1 MIKHVKSSHTIE
13 DLHSCNDCLAYFTE
27 EGLNEHKSRVHN
39 QKSFICSVCSLE
51 SASLQK
57 HQEHECSDFW
67 QKTKKEQN
75 QEKYVI
81 QEPDNLKDRQQKV
94 SEDEKLDHV
103 LAKGEVGF
111 KCKFCIETF
120 ENKDLQTNHITEE
133 HLKKGTKQDYFRC
146 SFCNIFVLDEP
157 NLLNHVAK
165 DHAIEKGEIY
175 RPYKCHSCPENTFFR
190 YSHELKKHLEAHD
203 KDNLPENIKKK
214 GFQINPTN
222 SVYVVKNPYKCHI
235 CDLSSKTK
243 YLLDLHIKTVHNQRN
258 QQKTSVTEM
267 VDLKPDKDHRNDD
280 VPEMNNV
287 TETKVTYVEQIN
299 KVSEETNLK
308 SPSKKVKI
316 TLLGGKKV
324 HKGGPVKITMLG
336 VPISEFKNNPE
347 YKKEVNSREEENCD
361 EEPTEPVD
369 TLDVH
374 EEKDVP
380 NTDLQ
385 CMICSSNFS
394 DFEELAEHV
403 EEKHY
408 NSS

>member
-1 MIKHVKSSHTIE
+1 MNHFQKNCLDFSDLFKLISKLSTYYEITIHINLDLSPLSS
-13 DLHSCNDCLAYFTE
+13 
-27 EGLNEHKSRVHN
+27 K
-39 QKSFICSVCSLE
+39 
-51 SASLQK
+51 
-57 HQEHECSDFW
+57 
-67 QKTKKEQN
+67 KTM
-75 QEKYVI
+75 
-81 QEPDNLKDRQQKV
+81 D
-94 SEDEKLDHV
+94 
-103 LAKGEVGF
+103 
-111 KCKFCIETF
+111 
-120 ENKDLQTNHITEE
+120 
-133 HLKKGTKQDYFRC
+133 
-146 SFCNIFVLDEP
+146 
-157 NLLNHVAK
+157 
-165 DHAIEKGEIY
+165 
-175 RPYKCHSCPENTFFR
+175 
-190 YSHELKKHLEAHD
+190 LEAHD
-203 KDNLPENIKKK
+203 KDNMPENIKKK
-214 GFQINPTN
+214 GFQINPNN
-222 SVYVVKNPYKCHI
+222 SVYVVRNPYKCRI

-267 VDLKPDKDHRNDD
+267 VDLKPDKDHKNDD
-280 VPEMNNV
+280 VPEMNYV

-316 TLLGGKKV
+316 TMLGGKKV

-374 EEKDVP
+374 EEKNVP